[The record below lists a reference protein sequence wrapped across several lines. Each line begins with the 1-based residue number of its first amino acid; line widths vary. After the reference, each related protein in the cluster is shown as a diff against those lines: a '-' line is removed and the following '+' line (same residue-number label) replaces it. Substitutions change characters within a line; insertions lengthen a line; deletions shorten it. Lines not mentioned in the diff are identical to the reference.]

1 MLNPFIYI
9 RNSNSLI
16 QILLLTILTIFFY
29 SCFFLTT
36 VEASSSKQPQSLV
49 AIEDPVLENWLRNRI
64 NKPTGEITTS
74 DWLGISEIELN
85 ESGLRSLVGLEN
97 AINLERVEIR
107 DNRITDLTP
116 LKGLPRLRDLEIGN
130 NLVTDLSPLVGL
142 PSISYINAYSNRI
155 TDISPLTAIIPLR
168 NAYFSN
174 NNITDLSPL
183 ANVQSSN
190 LRNLSFDS
198 NRIIDA
204 SPLSN
209 LPKLEYLGLGY
220 NNIRDISFVKDMT
233 NLNNLSIAGN
243 NITDLSPLSNAT
255 FLKYLYINNNKI
267 TDITPLSNL
276 QYLENLN
283 LSQNKITNLD
293 SLGNLQYLTRLEFY
307 DSNLTDISFLKTMTF
322 IEEIRFS
329 NNRITNIEP
338 LRNLQFLQGVFLE
351 GNRIQDITPLLQNG
365 NLLADTEIV
374 LNDNPLSQESVN
386 MVSNLRARGINVE
399 APAFGVAT
407 PTPTPVPPTPTP
419 TPPANA
425 VIFENLEFESKIREM
440 IGKDS
445 GYVLTEDVAKITEIT
460 LENVQFGHIRDIKH
474 FTNLTKLSLRG
485 GGIYDLEGIG
495 NLQKLDRLA
504 LLGNNLVNIQ
514 RLAQLKSL
522 RSLNLQDNQI
532 SDISSLTPAS
542 LPNLRSLFVD
552 GNNISDISP
561 LMPSEGNL
569 IEQLCCIGIGNNPI
583 DTQNIDWSELF
594 HERILNIQI
603 GALEFN
609 DENLNDLFS
618 AEHGF
623 SGLKFLNLSNN
634 NITDITPLLEIEGLG
649 KDASVFLRNNM
660 IDESQFDN
668 PIQTLTERGVTVNY
682 DNQRLQTTNTNTSN
696 SGFNTNAEGTCDNP
710 GDWVEFVDRGLFD
723 AMVGSLSA
731 EGITYCS
738 DSVNKEITRISLER
752 VTNLDA
758 SDRGIRY
765 LNGLDAATNL
775 REAQLSANMIDEFW
789 PLDTLY
795 NLEYLDLRDNGIF
808 DASGLFDMQG
818 LTNLNT
824 LLLDNNNLVTL
835 TGIEN
840 LYNLEELYI
849 TNNRLCQDGFN
860 PFDSLRANSYLRLL
874 NISYQQIDPCIS
886 DIGFVYNLPN
896 LNNLGINGSNVNNLD
911 PLSAM
916 YSVEALGL
924 ADVRNVNNYSLL
936 LGLNY
941 VPNSL
946 INFDNS
952 NVPEDIYRQLSNMG
966 INVQAGDGPGPLF
979 SQNMNSITTAGSGN
993 NVIADTSGYRYL
1005 NPGEGSDVRQIELI
1019 HNNNSSYSGFY
1030 NIEPYEYSSAPVYM
1044 KDNCNPGGKTAGT
1057 CYIFKYGQGEWVLQ
1071 PFPPG
1076 TQIEGNTWLANDVLQ
1091 GMDPWNGVW
1100 GGNVQSVRIT
1110 IQNTSDGSSFNNNN
1124 STSNNNNTNNDGF
1137 FIEDEGN
1144 SRGFLFNVDEVPE
1157 WAQSMGLT
1165 DINQLLDPTVIA
1177 MLGIFITLLG
1187 TVAQMARGR

>member
-1 MLNPFIYI
+1 MLNPLVCI

-16 QILLLTILTIFFY
+16 QIVLLTILTIFFY

-49 AIEDPVLENWLRNRI
+49 AVEDPVLENWIRNRI
-64 NKPTGEITTS
+64 NKPTGELTTS

-85 ESGLRSLVGLEN
+85 ESGLTSLVGLEN

-142 PSISYINAYSNRI
+142 PSISYINAYNNRI

-183 ANVQSSN
+183 ANVQTSN

-220 NNIRDISFVKDMT
+220 NNIRDISFVKDLP
-233 NLNNLSIAGN
+233 NLNNLSISGN
-243 NITDLSPLSNAT
+243 NITDITPLSNAT
-255 FLKYLYINNNKI
+255 FLEYLYLAGNKI
-267 TDITPLSNL
+267 TDITPLANL

-283 LSQNKITNLD
+283 LSQNNITNLD
-293 SLGNLQYLTRLEFY
+293 SLGNLQYLRRLEFY
-307 DSNLTDISFLKTMTF
+307 DSNLTDISFLKSITF
-322 IEEIRFS
+322 IEEIRLS

-365 NLLADTEIV
+365 NLVADTEIV

-399 APAFGVAT
+399 APAFGVPT

-440 IGKDS
+440 IGKDK
-445 GYVLTEDVAKITEIT
+445 GYVLTEDVAKITEIN

-485 GGIYDLEGIG
+485 AGIYDLEGIG
-495 NLQKLDRLA
+495 NLQKLERLT
-504 LLGNNLVNIQ
+504 LSENNLVNIQ

-522 RSLNLQDNQI
+522 RNLILYNNQI

-542 LPNLRSLFVD
+542 LPNLSSLFLD

-561 LMPSEGNL
+561 LMPSDGNL
-569 IEQLCCIGIGNNPI
+569 IEQLCCIGIGNNPL

-603 GALEFN
+603 GALKFN

-623 SGLKFLNLSNN
+623 SSLKFLNLSNN

-660 IDESQFDN
+660 IDESEFDN

-696 SGFNTNAEGTCDNP
+696 SNTSDSGSSSNADGTCNNP
-710 GDWVEFVDRGLFD
+710 GDWVQFVDRGLFGTLTE
-723 AMVGSLSA
+723 ALQNA
-731 EGITYCS
+731 GIRYCS
-738 DSVNKEITRISLER
+738 DLNSTKITRLPLEQL
-752 VTNLDA
+752 TELDA
-758 SDRGIRY
+758 NNRGIRY
-765 LNGLDAATNL
+765 LDGLEALINLTLLDLRGNNIGAAAELWPLDSLYNLRQLNL
-775 REAQLSANMIDEFW
+775 RENQ
-789 PLDTLY
+789 
-795 NLEYLDLRDNGIF
+795 IF
-808 DASGLFDMQG
+808 DASPIFKMMALS
-818 LTNLNT
+818 NLEVLELN
-824 LLLDNNNLVTL
+824 DNNLVTL
-835 TGIEN
+835 QGIEN
-840 LYNLEELYI
+840 LYNLRVLTLADNAI
-849 TNNRLCQDGFN
+849 CQEGFN
-860 PFDSLRANSYLRLL
+860 PFDFIRGNSNLL
-874 NISYQQIDPCIS
+874 VLDIGYQQKDQCIT
-886 DIGFVYNLPN
+886 DINFLYDLPN
-896 LNNLGINGSNVNNLD
+896 LVHLSIGDSDVNDLW

-916 YSVEALGL
+916 RSIDFLNLSDTRSVNDYSV
-924 ADVRNVNNYSLL
+924 LL
-936 LGLNY
+936 NLNY
-941 VPNSL
+941 QPNATISL
-946 INFDNS
+946 MNS
-952 NVPEDIYRQLSNMG
+952 NAPEDIYRQLGNMG
-966 INVQAGDGPGPLF
+966 LNLEGNVQGG
-979 SQNMNSITTAGSGN
+979 SSNQNMSS
-993 NVIADTSGYRYL
+993 NVISDTSGYRYL

-1019 HNNNSSYSGFY
+1019 HNNNSAYSGFY

-1044 KDNCNPGGKTAGT
+1044 KDNCNAGGKGT

-1071 PFPPG
+1071 AFPPG
-1076 TQIEGNTWLANDVLQ
+1076 TEIEGNTWLANDVLQ

-1124 STSNNNNTNNDGF
+1124 STSINNNTNNDGF

-1144 SRGFLFNVDEVPE
+1144 SRGFLFNVDDVPE
-1157 WAQSMGLT
+1157 WAQNMGLN
-1165 DINQLLDPTVIA
+1165 DVNQLLDPTVIA
-1177 MLGIFITLLG
+1177 IFGIFLTLLG
-1187 TVAQMARGR
+1187 TVAQMVRGR